1 MCVLK
6 AAVSN
11 PNSSIDTTKNIIKN
25 QNLTEPE
32 KGSEPDKPA
41 TGQALAKGDG
51 SSVSK
56 KGQAISSFS
65 FGVEPYNDPKPII
78 DNIRNTKATNRD
90 SSLIKFGSQVENM
103 TKHELKDARD
113 YLVNQMASPTNKDDQ
128 LLGAMLNKV
137 NSESYNHIY
146 I

>member
-78 DNIRNTKATNRD
+78 KAIKDGLVEFGKLHGLRTDGDPAFLDYTVYGILTNLSTFESCRA
-90 SSLIKFGSQVENM
+90 LLL
-103 TKHELKDARD
+103 KHYFHHHRR
-113 YLVNQMASPTNKDDQ
+113 
-128 LLGAMLNKV
+128 
-137 NSESYNHIY
+137 
-146 I
+146 